1 MDRDLDRR
9 RLLAGS
15 TALALAGAPGLAL
28 ADTAPGETITLWP
41 GVAPG
46 GDAVNATERRVPYA
60 WPDGRVDY
68 SIEGVTRPTLSLY
81 RPVDG
86 KPPKAAV
93 LVIPG
98 GGFSKVVID
107 KEGHDVARWLAG
119 QGIAA
124 GVLLYRL
131 PTDRWPAGFDAP
143 LQDAQRALRLLK
155 ARIGAPLTGALGFS
169 AGATLAAALA
179 SRGAAPLYPPVDAL
193 DAQPALPDFIG
204 LGYAWLTAPKPRRPD
219 WTPFHGFTAPTRAFI
234 FHAVD
239 DPKALIAN
247 ARDGAAAI
255 RAAGGQVELH
265 EYPTGGH
272 GFALRSPPDAPEA
285 AWAGQFLAWLGKL
298 TG

>member
-1 MDRDLDRR
+1 MALG
-9 RLLAGS
+9 AP
-15 TALALAGAPGLAL
+15 ALALANEAAS
-28 ADTAPGETITLWP
+28 ETIALWP

-46 GDAVNATERRVPYA
+46 GDKVQAVERRVPYN

-68 SIEGVTRPTLSLY
+68 SIEGVTRPTLTLY
-81 RPVDG
+81 RPAG
-86 KPPKAAV
+86 AAPPKVAV

-98 GGFSKVVID
+98 GGFNKVVID

-143 LQDAQRALRLLK
+143 LQDAQRALRLLRAK
-155 ARIGAPLTGALGFS
+155 VGAPLTGALGFS
-169 AGATLAAALA
+169 AGATLAAALT

-193 DAQPALPDFIG
+193 DAQPSLPDFIG
-204 LGYAWLTAPKPRRPD
+204 LGYAWLTAPKPRRPE
-219 WTPFHGFTAPTRAFI
+219 WTPFHGFTVPTKAFI

-247 ARDGAAAI
+247 ARDGATAI
-255 RAAGGQVELH
+255 RAAGGQAEVH

-285 AWAGQFLAWLGKL
+285 AWAGQFLAWLDRLG
-298 TG
+298 G

>member
-1 MDRDLDRR
+1 MGLVINRR
-9 RLLAGS
+9 RLLAAGS
-15 TALALAGAPGLAL
+15 LLALGAPRA
-28 ADTAPGETITLWP
+28 AVSAEVQGETIALWP

-46 GDAVNATERRVPYA
+46 GEAMTLTERRVPYT

-68 SIEGVTRPTLSLY
+68 AVEGVARPTLALY
-81 RPVDG
+81 RPAG
-86 KPPKAAV
+86 SAPPKAAV

-131 PTDRWPAGFDAP
+131 PIDRWPSGFDAP

-155 ARIGAPLTGALGFS
+155 AKAGARLTGALGFS

-193 DAQPALPDFIG
+193 DAKPALPDFIG
-204 LGYAWLTAPKPRRPD
+204 LGYAWLGVPKAPRPEM
-219 WTPFHGFTAPTRAFI
+219 TPFRGFTAPTKAFI

-239 DPKALIAN
+239 DPKAQIAN
-247 ARDGAAAI
+247 AREGAAAV
-255 RAAGGQVELH
+255 RAAGGEAELH

-285 AWAGQFLAWLGKL
+285 AWAGQFLAWLARL

>member
-1 MDRDLDRR
+1 MGLDLDRR
-9 RLLAGS
+9 RLLAG
-15 TALALAGAPGLAL
+15 AAVLALGAPVLAL
-28 ADTAPGETITLWP
+28 ADEPAGETIALWP

-46 GDAVNATERRVPYA
+46 GEKVGAVERRVPFN

-68 SIEGVTRPTLSLY
+68 SVEGVTRPTLTLY
-81 RPVDG
+81 RPAG
-86 KPPKAAV
+86 SAPPKAAV

-98 GGFSKVVID
+98 GGFNKVVID

-119 QGIAA
+119 QGVAA

-143 LQDAQRALRLLK
+143 LQDTQRALRLLK
-155 ARIGAPLTGALGFS
+155 AKVGAPLTGALGFS
-169 AGATLAAALA
+169 AGGTLAAALA

-193 DAQPALPDFIG
+193 DAKPLLPDFIG
-204 LGYAWLTAPKPRRPD
+204 LGYAWLTAPAPRRPE
-219 WTPFHGFTAPTRAFI
+219 WTPFHGFTAPTKAFI

-239 DPKALIAN
+239 DPKALISN

-255 RAAGGQVELH
+255 RAAGGQVEVH

-285 AWAGQFLAWLGKL
+285 AWAGQFLAWLARLEG
-298 TG
+298 

>member
-1 MDRDLDRR
+1 MGLVLNRR
-9 RLLAGS
+9 QVLAAGALLAPAAS
-15 TALALAGAPGLAL
+15 SLAVAAELQ
-28 ADTAPGETITLWP
+28 GEVVALWP

-46 GDAVNATERRVPYA
+46 GEEVKATERRVPYN

-68 SIEGVTRPTLSLY
+68 SIEGVTRPTLTLY
-81 RPVDG
+81 RPAG
-86 KPPKAAV
+86 PAPPKAAV
-93 LVIPG
+93 LVLPG
-98 GGFSKVVID
+98 GGFNKVVID

-131 PTDRWPAGFDAP
+131 PVDRWPAGVDAP
-143 LQDAQRALRLLK
+143 LQDAQRGLRLLK
-155 ARIGAPLTGALGFS
+155 DKVGAPLTGALGFS

-204 LGYAWLTAPKPRRPD
+204 LGYAWLTTPKPRGPAG
-219 WTPFHGFTAPTRAFI
+219 TPFHGFTVPTRAFI

-239 DPKALIAN
+239 DPKAVIAN

-255 RAAGGQVELH
+255 RAAGGQAELH

-272 GFALRSPPDAPEA
+272 GFALRSPPGAPEA
-285 AWAGQFLAWLGKL
+285 AWAGQFLAWLDRL
-298 TG
+298 DR